1 MYTFTAAVTGAV
13 IAIAMSGSVAAQDGP
28 MASDVVAT
36 VNGTDIT
43 LGQMIITRNQLPQ
56 QYRELP
62 DEVLFNGVLDQLIQQ
77 QVLSES
83 LDEEP
88 ARVTIAV
95 ENERRS
101 LRAGEVINTISN
113 AAVTDE
119 AVESLYRETIA
130 DQGPEREFNAA
141 HILVETEEEAAEV
154 LARLD
159 DGEEFAALAQELST
173 DAGSGANGGDLGW
186 FPTGAMVPAFEEAV
200 LSLDDGEISDPV
212 ETQFGFHII
221 TLKGERDATP
231 PALEDVR
238 AELEAELRQQAV
250 EARLMDLV
258 EGADISRPEPDAF
271 DPAVLKDLS
280 VLEE

>member
-1 MYTFTAAVTGAV
+1 MYNFTAAVTGAV

-56 QYRELP
+56 QYQQLP

-119 AVESLYRETIA
+119 AVESLYRETIV
-130 DQGPEREFNAA
+130 DQGPAREFNAA
-141 HILVETEEEAAEV
+141 HILVETEEEAVEV

-159 DGEEFAALAQELST
+159 DGAEFGALAEELST

-200 LSLDDGEISDPV
+200 LSLDEGEISDPV

-231 PALEDVR
+231 PALEEVR
-238 AELEAELRQQAV
+238 ADLESELRQQAV
-250 EARLMDLV
+250 EARLMDLI